1 MAFCLCSRST
11 GDEDSARKSLLR
23 GPPSFSLYAQQNFF
37 ENELAFYQATQKF
50 QKENF
55 PTAEAM
61 RSEARKI
68 YETFL
73 MPDAPREIGL
83 NQSTMRS
90 VTSNIAKP
98 HPSLY
103 QSAMLE
109 VGGVL
114 HSRLVEYARAFGL
127 DVAQLQSAASADQ
140 RDSIPLRTI
149 PISHNKPVRRSKGGS
164 T

>member
-1 MAFCLCSRST
+1 MAFCVCSRT
-11 GDEDSARKSLLR
+11 AGDEDSAHKSLLR
-23 GPPSFSLYAQQNFF
+23 GPPSFSLYAQLNFF
-37 ENELAFYQATQKF
+37 ENELAFYQATQKY
-50 QKENF
+50 QRENF

-68 YETFL
+68 FDTFL
-73 MPDAPREIGL
+73 KADAPREIGL
-83 NQSTMRS
+83 NASTMRS
-90 VTSNIAKP
+90 VTSNMAKP

-114 HSRLVEYARAFGL
+114 HSRLVEYARAYGL
-127 DVAQLQSAASADQ
+127 DVAELQSTASANQ

-149 PISHNKPVRRSKGGS
+149 PIAHNKPARRTKGGS